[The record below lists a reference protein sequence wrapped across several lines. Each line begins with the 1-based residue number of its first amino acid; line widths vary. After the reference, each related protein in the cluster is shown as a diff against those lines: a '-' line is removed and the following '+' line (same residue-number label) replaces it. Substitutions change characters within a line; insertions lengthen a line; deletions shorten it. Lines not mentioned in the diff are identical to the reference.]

1 MNLLEWI
8 QISNVV
14 DVRCLQEVVAQ
25 EQTDAVISQKT
36 FLPLNVLAF
45 VVGRAAR
52 TLPLRVQLL
61 IAVEVVWLL
70 VG

>member
-45 VVGRAAR
+45 VVDQATR

>member
-1 MNLLEWI
+1 MNLLEVVMV

-14 DVRCLQEVVAQ
+14 DARCLQEVVAQ
-25 EQTDAVISQKT
+25 KQALAMIFQKT

-45 VVGRAAR
+45 VVNQATR

-61 IAVEVVWLL
+61 IAVEVV
-70 VG
+70 

>member
-45 VVGRAAR
+45 VVDQAAR